1 VTRRG
6 RAWFVLLLI
15 LLGVGGYVWVRSEGE
30 PPSVRAPESL
40 LLGAEGTTLALEA
53 DDARSGL
60 RSIDIVLSLPGG
72 EETLLHEEYPG
83 SLLQGGPGGA
93 PHSVSVAI
101 DAKRLGSDGAE
112 GFLRVTARDWSLRGL
127 LSGNATLVE
136 IPVRLDLSP
145 PRLSI
150 ETGLSYAQRG
160 GAGVVVYSVSEP
172 TQRDGV
178 RVGAAFFRS
187 YPWQGRRAAFYAVPT
202 DAPSPPRPE
211 VVAVDLAGNERTAR
225 WPLQVKE
232 RVLPE
237 ASVDLPASFLENKVP
252 DLARAANVKTDDLTA
267 AFQEVNTRVRR
278 ENEQRIREIAA
289 KTGPERLWTGPFAQ
303 WANSQVTSRF
313 AERRTYRVGGKDVSQ
328 ATHFGYDL
336 ATTAG
341 APITAA
347 NSGRVLFA
355 GDLGIYG
362 NCVII
367 DHGMGVVT
375 LYGHLSSLE
384 AKEGDAVEKGAVLG
398 RSGSTG
404 LAGGDHL
411 HFAVLVGDAYVDPVE
426 WWDEKWV
433 REKIDEKL
441 APPPS

>member
-1 VTRRG
+1 MTRRG
-6 RAWFVLLLI
+6 RAWFVLLLM
-15 LLGVGGYVWVRSEGE
+15 LLGVGGYLWVRAEGE

-40 LLGAEGTTLALEA
+40 LIGAEGTSLALEA

-60 RSIDIVLSLPGG
+60 RAIDVVLALPGG

-83 SLLQGGPGGA
+83 SLLTGGTPA
-93 PHSVSVAI
+93 SPRSVSVSI
-101 DAKRLGSDGAE
+101 DAKRLGNDGSE

-127 LSGNATLVE
+127 LSGNATLAE

-160 GAGVVVYSVSEP
+160 GAGVVVYSISEP

-178 RVGAAFFRS
+178 RVGEAFFRS

-202 DAPSPPRPE
+202 DAPSPARPE
-211 VVAVDLAGNERTAR
+211 VVAVDLAGNERAAR

-232 RVLPE
+232 RALPE
-237 ASVDLPASFLENKVP
+237 ASVDLPASFLEDKVP
-252 DLARAANVKTDDLTA
+252 DLARTANVQTDDLTA

-289 KTGPERLWTGPFAQ
+289 NTAPERLWSGPFVQ

-313 AERRTYRVGGKDVSQ
+313 AERRTYRVDGKDVSQ

-347 NSGRVLFA
+347 NSGRVLYA
-355 GDLGIYG
+355 GELGIYG
-362 NCVII
+362 NCVIL
-367 DHGMGVVT
+367 DHGMGVQS
-375 LYGHLSSLE
+375 LYAHLSAIE
-384 AKEGDAVEKGAVLG
+384 VKVGQDVEKEQILG
-398 RSGSTG
+398 RSGMTG

-411 HFAVLVGDAYVDPVE
+411 HFTMLLNGRAVNPVE
-426 WWDEKWV
+426 WWDQHWIED
-433 REKIDEKL
+433 RILRKL
-441 APPPS
+441 RAAGG

>member
-15 LLGVGGYVWVRSEGE
+15 LLGIGGYVWVRSEGE

-40 LLGAEGTTLALEA
+40 LLGAAGTTLSLEA

-60 RSIDIVLSLPGG
+60 RAIDVVLALPGG
-72 EETLLHEEYPG
+72 EEMLLHEEYPG
-83 SLLQGGPGGA
+83 SLLQGGAAGSTR
-93 PHSVSVAI
+93 SVSVAI
-101 DAKRLGSDGAE
+101 DAKRLGSDGSE
-112 GFLRVTARDWSLRGL
+112 GFLRVTVRDWSLRDL

-145 PRLSI
+145 PRVSI

-178 RVGAAFFRS
+178 RVGEAFFRS

-202 DAPSPPRPE
+202 DAPAPLRPE
-211 VVAVDLAGNERTAR
+211 VVAVDLAGNERAAS
-225 WPLQVKE
+225 WPLHVKE

-237 ASVDLPASFLENKVP
+237 ASVNLPGSFLENKVP
-252 DLARAANVKTDDLTA
+252 DLARAANVQTDDLTT

-289 KTGPERLWTGPFAQ
+289 KTAPERLWTGPFAQ

-313 AERRTYRVGGKDVSQ
+313 AERRTYKIGGADVSH

-341 APITAA
+341 APITVA

-362 NCVII
+362 NCVIV

-384 AKEGDAVEKGAVLG
+384 AKEGDAVAKGAVLG
-398 RSGSTG
+398 RSGATG

-411 HFAVLVGDAYVDPVE
+411 HFAILVGDAYVDPVE

-441 APPPS
+441 APPAS

>member
-1 VTRRG
+1 
-6 RAWFVLLLI
+6 VL
-15 LLGVGGYVWVRSEGE
+15 
-30 PPSVRAPESL
+30 
-40 LLGAEGTTLALEA
+40 
-53 DDARSGL
+53 
-60 RSIDIVLSLPGG
+60 
-72 EETLLHEEYPG
+72 
-83 SLLQGGPGGA
+83 
-93 PHSVSVAI
+93 
-101 DAKRLGSDGAE
+101 
-112 GFLRVTARDWSLRGL
+112 
-127 LSGNATLVE
+127 E
-136 IPVRLDLSP
+136 IPVRLDLTP

-178 RVGAAFFRS
+178 RVGEAFFRS

-202 DAPSPPRPE
+202 DAPAPLQPE
-211 VVAVDLAGNERTAR
+211 VVAVDLAGNERSAR
-225 WPLQVKE
+225 WPLHVKE
-232 RVLPE
+232 RVLPQ
-237 ASVDLPASFLENKVP
+237 ASVNLPASFLENKVP
-252 DLARAANVKTDDLTA
+252 DLARAAQVQTEDLTS

-278 ENEQRIREIAA
+278 ENEQKIREIAA
-289 KTGPERLWTGPFAQ
+289 KTAPERLWTGPFAQ

-313 AERRTYRVGGKDVSQ
+313 AEQRTYRIDGKDVSH

-347 NSGRVLFA
+347 NSGRVLYS
-355 GDLGIYG
+355 GELGIYG
-362 NCVII
+362 NCVIV

-384 AKEGDAVEKGAVLG
+384 AQEGDAVEKGSVLG
-398 RSGSTG
+398 RSGATG

-411 HFAVLVGDAYVDPVE
+411 HFAILVGDAYVDPVE

-441 APPPS
+441 APPAS